1 MANPDFNPRGDAILV
16 ATYAQQLDQE
26 SATQVF
32 SSLLTQLSSMNE
44 ENRNYFIQLAEKVR
58 PYPFVSTIKSKSRMD
73 LMFLASLIRQF
84 PNFNWLNKTKKMLL
98 IFFCQTKN

>member
-44 ENRNYFIQLAEKVR
+44 ENRNYFIQLAEKVCTSGCTSGLHIR
-58 PYPFVSTIKSKSRMD
+58 
-73 LMFLASLIRQF
+73 FL
-84 PNFNWLNKTKKMLL
+84 
-98 IFFCQTKN
+98 